1 MSRKELKKRVEK
13 TAATIDAPLIE
24 KALRE
29 LMREGE
35 DVGGGI
41 NAFRL
46 VRYLLREENLT
57 DVEVTW
63 AYRYIKPPLQ
73 AALEQLPA
81 YVFFEG
87 D

>member
-1 MSRKELKKRVEK
+1 MSRKELKEKFERV
-13 TAATIDAPLIE
+13 AATIDAPLVE
-24 KALRE
+24 RALRE

-35 DVGGGI
+35 DTGGGI

-46 VRYLLREENLT
+46 LRYLLGDPSLT
-57 DVEVTW
+57 DAEVTW